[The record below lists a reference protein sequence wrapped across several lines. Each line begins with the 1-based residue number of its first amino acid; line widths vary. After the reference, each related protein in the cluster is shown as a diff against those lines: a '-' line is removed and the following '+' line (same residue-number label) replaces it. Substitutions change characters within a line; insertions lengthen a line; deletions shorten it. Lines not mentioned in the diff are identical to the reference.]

1 MTDSLWRRIFCK
13 KQRNEGKGVGFY
25 RRGARKTKRRF
36 DPRYKPIEKRHV
48 SYTINAS
55 RQLVRTLYTWRPHSS
70 WVVIQWSSSPS
81 TRDFNRHPIDYD
93 TIYTAFSTVTP
104 MIMSPSTHH
113 FQPSSKLNLSPF
125 MSVSRP
131 STHEH
136 RTVSMYLFDRH
147 PNWPPSAESNK
158 PNGMKGAI
166 EEDKNENKD
175 RRAWTGGPD
184 GSISMS
190 QRKVKPIPCIEHY
203 IK

>member
-1 MTDSLWRRIFCK
+1 MPLDSLSEFCTPDDLILP
-13 KQRNEGKGVGFY
+13 E
-25 RRGARKTKRRF
+25 
-36 DPRYKPIEKRHV
+36 PSSHEPCH
-48 SYTINAS
+48 
-55 RQLVRTLYTWRPHSS
+55 RPLE
-70 WVVIQWSSSPS
+70 I
-81 TRDFNRHPIDYD
+81 
-93 TIYTAFSTVTP
+93 STVTP
-104 MIMSPSTHH
+104 LILSPSTQH
-113 FQPSSKLNLSPF
+113 FQPSAKLNLSPF

-158 PNGMKGAI
+158 PNGMKGAT

-175 RRAWTGGPD
+175 QRAWTGGPD

-203 IK
+203 LKSGLNKNRAEY